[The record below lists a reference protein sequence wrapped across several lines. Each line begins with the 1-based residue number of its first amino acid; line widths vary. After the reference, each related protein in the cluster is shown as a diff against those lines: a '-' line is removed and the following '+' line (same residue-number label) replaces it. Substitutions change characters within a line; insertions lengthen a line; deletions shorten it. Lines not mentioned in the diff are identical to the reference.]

1 MWIADAVGIIF
12 CFNRQEEW
20 QATSVDNQG
29 GRTHTTES
37 LQNMHLSKGGIEE
50 WRKGSANYMTM
61 KWRRRRKEKVFAI
74 RAGNNGQVATK
85 VQQEPLDVSPCP
97 IVCATDGRIFFF
109 LCILIVYIK
118 RAVFSPVWASF
129 SQRAPLSALKFEK
142 GERPTISPTSSS
154 HHQQHSPT
162 LSWMCIDHGDR
173 AVFLNN
179 CCQSSILLSRLL
191 VTSHLFFPTIFW

>member
-1 MWIADAVGIIF
+1 MWIADAVGIIV
-12 CFNRQEEW
+12 CNRQEKW

-61 KWRRRRKEKVFAI
+61 KWRRGRKEKVFAI
-74 RAGNNGQVATK
+74 SRGNKSATRAACCLSLPYCLRDGWK
-85 VQQEPLDVSPCP
+85 DFLLVSW
-97 IVCATDGRIFFF
+97 
-109 LCILIVYIK
+109 LYIK

-142 GERPTISPTSSS
+142 GETTISPTSSS
-154 HHQQHSPT
+154 HHQHSPT

-173 AVFLNN
+173 AV
-179 CCQSSILLSRLL
+179 S
-191 VTSHLFFPTIFW
+191 